1 MMSAT
6 PIFEQLCQEIREAE
20 IRDTGMVAWPH
31 DGAQPVIVSQPKGP
45 AHALEETGR
54 GLGYERSSYPTHAL
68 AGWAS
73 PTG

>member
-6 PIFEQLCQEIREAE
+6 PIFEQLCREIFDA
-20 IRDTGMVAWPH
+20 GKAWSA
-31 DGAQPVIVSQPKGP
+31 DNAQPVIARQSQGP
-45 AHALEETGR
+45 AHSLEETGD
-54 GLGYERSSYPTHAL
+54 GLAYERDSYVPRVL

>member
-6 PIFEQLCQEIREAE
+6 PIFEQLCRE
-20 IRDTGMVAWPH
+20 IRDAGTPAWPAYA
-31 DGAQPVIVSQPKGP
+31 AQPTIASQRKGP

-54 GLGYERSSYPTHAL
+54 GLGYERGDYLPRAL
-68 AGWAS
+68 AEWAC